1 MAKWLQQRRKIWSKS
16 KEKPS
21 AKKYLP
27 FDKWALRFYRL
38 GFWLAPSW
46 LFIDAAHRYQTKDRK
61 GSKSDRVLEKE
72 KNATA
77 RYVVAWFMALVAIW
91 LLTPDNDALAKI
103 AAGVALFR
111 LFEIALTVLGFVLA
125 QREPQI
131 AGSLITIGILGLQ
144 VALIFS
150 IVYNAFAHNDFWTPE
165 ALMAQKDAPHAAAT
179 PLEYLYLSW
188 TYMITIGNA
197 YTPATEL
204 ARYLQIAAT
213 TSGIVLLGIVAARAI
228 GLAGN
233 TEEIVS
239 DLKEKVGALE
249 KETSRLE
256 QEIRK
261 QPHD

>member
-1 MAKWLQQRRKIWSKS
+1 MTSFQNRRRIWN
-16 KEKPS
+16 EREPEPS
-21 AKKYLP
+21 AEKFLP
-27 FDKWALRFYRL
+27 FDQLALHLYRA
-38 GFWLAPSW
+38 GFWIAPSW
-46 LFIDAAHRYQTKDRK
+46 LFIDAADRFQTAGKTDGEAAPIIEARK
-61 GSKSDRVLEKE
+61 RR
-72 KNATA
+72 TA
-77 RYVVAWFMALVAIW
+77 WYVMLWFAVLVAIW
-91 LLTPDNDALAKI
+91 LLAPDDGALAKV

-111 LFEIALTVLGFVLA
+111 LLEIALTVLGFVLD
-125 QREPQI
+125 QREPYI

-150 IVYNAFAHNDFWTPE
+150 IVDNAFAHNDF
-165 ALMAQKDAPHAAAT
+165 LAPGVSATDGGAHPAASA

-233 TEEIVS
+233 TERIASALRDRVAALEVETDS
-239 DLKEKVGALE
+239 LKETIDKRA
-249 KETSRLE
+249 SS
-256 QEIRK
+256 
-261 QPHD
+261 